1 MAKNNL
7 CVAWVDTKSIESL
20 DSQMSFYNEAA
31 DVFGY
36 ELISFYGDKDNKGL
50 ESMLNEILNKGIK
63 TIITKSIASL
73 CQNLDSCIDIVRKIF
88 QNQIT
93 IVDVSTTEEM
103 KNMSDFINCLR
114 DELYRK
120 EVAYNMQ
127 DEWIDYSFNNIFL
140 NDIEYGEL
148 HRMDESIY

>member
-1 MAKNNL
+1 MKMKK

-20 DSQMSFYNEAA
+20 DSQMSFYTEAA
-31 DVFGY
+31 NVFGY
-36 ELISFYGDKDNKGL
+36 ELQSFYGDDGNKGI
-50 ESMLNEILNKGIK
+50 EFMLNEILDKGIN

-73 CQNLDSCIDIVRKIF
+73 CQNLDSGINIVRKIF
-88 QNQIT
+88 QNTIT

-103 KNMSDFINCLR
+103 KNMSDFINCLC

-127 DEWIDYSFNNIFL
+127 DEWTDYSFDEIFSNN
-140 NDIEYGEL
+140 IEYGEL
-148 HRMDESIY
+148 LRMDEGVY